1 MTTGCIIWKGEMI
14 LKKYRKDITI
24 NGARYTIRAG
34 SVRELAEKEMRK
46 RIEIEQ
52 GGGVINSDMTLT
64 AWADR
69 CVMTYKTKQKDVT
82 RKKYMNRM
90 NHCILRKIGDMR
102 LKDIKPLH
110 CQQVLNEQA
119 GMSKTQVNEVYQ
131 QLRFLFRH
139 AVANELLKKDPTEH
153 LVKPDSTA
161 GHRRALSA
169 SERRFFI
176 EVGLQD
182 RRYYYYMLMLFCG
195 CRPSEARAV
204 MGYDIRILSNGLPA
218 LHIRGTK
225 TDNSDRVVPIPLEFY
240 EYIRNT
246 KPDEPVAMTAA
257 GGPITEN
264 NRTRIWN
271 SFTRQINIAMGC
283 QTYRNQLIPPY
294 PLAPDLVPYCL
305 RHEYCTELARRGVDI
320 RIAQKL
326 MGHSDIQLTANIYT
340 NLNNDDVAD
349 IAELLSKSAALLP
362 HFAAPKCTK
371 MTTKA

>member
-1 MTTGCIIWKGEMI
+1 MKY
-14 LKKYRKDITI
+14 KYRKDISI
-24 NGARYTIRAG
+24 NGRRYSIRANTA
-34 SVRELAEKEMRK
+34 RELMEKEIKK

-52 GGGVINSDMTLT
+52 GGVIDSDMTLK

-69 CVMTYKTKQKDVT
+69 CVETYKTKQNEIT
-82 RKKYMNRM
+82 RTKYMNRM
-90 NHCILRKIGDMR
+90 NHCILNKIGDMR
-102 LKDIKPLH
+102 LKEIKPLH

-119 GMSKTQVNEVYQ
+119 GKSKTQVNEIYQ

-139 AVANELLKKDPTEH
+139 AVSNGLLKSDPTENII
-153 LVKPDSTA
+153 KPDYRI
-161 GHRRALSA
+161 GHRRALTG

-176 EVGLQD
+176 KVGLQD

-204 MGYDIRILSNGLPA
+204 MGYDILTLSNGLPA

-225 TDNSDRVVPIPLEFY
+225 TENSDRVVPIPLEFY

-246 KPDEPVAMTAA
+246 KPDEPVAMTAK

-264 NRTRIWN
+264 NRARIWN
-271 SFTRQINIAMGC
+271 SYTRQINIEMGC
-283 QTYRNQLIPPY
+283 KTYRNALVPPY

-340 NLNNDDVAD
+340 NLNNNDVAD
-349 IAELLSKSAALLP
+349 IAEMLSKKCRSSAALKGVKSYKNV
-362 HFAAPKCTK
+362 HSNTEIQTK
-371 MTTKA
+371 KKPLEC